1 MTPSCQTSER
11 SPQPRFEVADIIRQA
26 VDDGFADGL
35 LPPEHAKV
43 LRAICRCRTAELGG
57 HAHVCF
63 DCGHLDIA
71 YNSCRNRHCPRCQW
85 AAQEAWIAGQMERV
99 LDTQYFHVVFTLP
112 SELRDLATAN
122 PREVYGLLMR
132 TAARTLIELGRD
144 PQWLGAEVGI
154 TSVLHT
160 WTRNLRLHPH
170 VHCLVTGGGID
181 DEGCWRDA
189 GSSFLAPVKVMGALF
204 RGKFLAGLR
213 SLRRRDKLS
222 LEGRAEALA
231 EPGAFETLVGRLYDK
246 SWVVYAKRQMAG
258 PEQVIAYL
266 GRYTH
271 RVAVSNNRILDVSE
285 GHVTFRTRRDKTAKL
300 SADQFVRRFLL
311 HVLPKSFTKIRHYGI
326 LASPNLAT
334 LWVAAHLALGAVQT
348 QEQGHA
354 EGPAD
359 TDESPACPA
368 CGSNRI
374 TTVRLDRDAIVALE
388 SAEARGPP
396 KGHRR
401 GGGS

>member
-1 MTPSCQTSER
+1 
-11 SPQPRFEVADIIRQA
+11 
-26 VDDGFADGL
+26 
-35 LPPEHAKV
+35 
-43 LRAICRCRTAELGG
+43 
-57 HAHVCF
+57 
-63 DCGHLDIA
+63 
-71 YNSCRNRHCPRCQW
+71 
-85 AAQEAWIAGQMERV
+85 QMERV

-246 SWVVYAKRQMAG
+246 SWVVYAKRPMAG

-334 LWVAAHLALGAVQT
+334 LWVA
-348 QEQGHA
+348 
-354 EGPAD
+354 
-359 TDESPACPA
+359 
-368 CGSNRI
+368 
-374 TTVRLDRDAIVALE
+374 
-388 SAEARGPP
+388 
-396 KGHRR
+396 
-401 GGGS
+401 

>member
-1 MTPSCQTSER
+1 
-11 SPQPRFEVADIIRQA
+11 
-26 VDDGFADGL
+26 
-35 LPPEHAKV
+35 
-43 LRAICRCRTAELGG
+43 
-57 HAHVCF
+57 
-63 DCGHLDIA
+63 
-71 YNSCRNRHCPRCQW
+71 
-85 AAQEAWIAGQMERV
+85 
-99 LDTQYFHVVFTLP
+99 
-112 SELRDLATAN
+112 
-122 PREVYGLLMR
+122 
-132 TAARTLIELGRD
+132 
-144 PQWLGAEVGI
+144 
-154 TSVLHT
+154 
-160 WTRNLRLHPH
+160 
-170 VHCLVTGGGID
+170 VTGGGID

-246 SWVVYAKRQMAG
+246 SWVVYAKRPMAG